1 MKVGQR
7 AKLKDEAGE
16 VRILEILSNQ
26 KVRVEDENGFESIID
41 AAAIIPIDENNVFE
55 EDKLERTGHLNVRP
69 KDHSKI
75 KPATF
80 RSSSSKKRK
89 IGERYADLHDYALP
103 EKYHRQLHLS
113 KLERALSYFED
124 ALWEASNSSDHKLF
138 LNHGI
143 GEGILKEEV
152 RKRLDVRGYRYE
164 DESYDNPGTTVVFL
178 NDSI

>member
-16 VRILEILSNQ
+16 VTIVDVLGKETLVVKDEHGFDKVLSI
-26 KVRVEDENGFESIID
+26 SSLIIID
-41 AAAIIPIDENNVFE
+41 EDNVFD
-55 EDKLERTGHLNVRP
+55 EDVLERSGHLNMKP
-69 KDHSKI
+69 KDETKKSTPSFKQS
-75 KPATF
+75 T
-80 RSSSSKKRK
+80 SKKRTV
-89 IGERYADLHDYALP
+89 GERFVDLHDYALP

-113 KLERALSYFED
+113 KLEKALSYFED

-143 GEGILKEEV
+143 GEGILREEV
-152 RKRLDVRGYRYE
+152 RKRLKVRGYRYQ

-178 NDSI
+178 NDSV